1 MVITYNYS
9 SKFSCKNITYN
20 NRMINRFYLKGAG
33 KKSRRKSK
41 KKSDITLATQS
52 KGIDHFILI
61 KIIALIRN
69 EKNAPDDKLEFL
81 LQDLAENG
89 IRHDVVHFHLR
100 FNNGET
106 LNKKE
111 LIKMLQQGRVRL
123 IEPEIHHILNALD
136 DIVVKVKDIDSKT
149 EIEYLELL
157 YSPQNMAVYFNIEKN
172 FNELEFVLH
181 KLNLGILLQR
191 TELVYLRLFNEE
203 LKKLLKIDIEQMVSI
218 DTQRAHKASN
228 RLYRALDKDQKSWHG
243 FPVQQQASFEAAIAN
258 EILQDTD
265 SKGELVLSSTLEH
278 YLKRKNMW
286 RDSTF
291 TAAKRA
297 KNRLNIKKLMKPFQ
311 DIDEDFPPF
320 VPENITQSISNL
332 YDLTKEMNDFN
343 QLRVQEA
350 TIRDDYKKAL
360 EVKKESNIQ
369 LDQMKEVKDKLAGQ
383 LITVITHNGEDLDTL
398 RINNAKKRL
407 EEGEKKVATHEA
419 KEMEIHAEMDKL
431 QAQLDNALDG
441 VAEAKESEKIEYSID
456 DLKLTDNERDFLEP
470 NYRDELTVNVHERDN
485 WNRSSMSQFRKQ
497 RARANAYA
505 KSWENT
511 KYDSRPPITPT
522 NTPPSSSEDEEDESK
537 GWEESKNESTG
548 GAPYALSY
556 YLKGAGKKSKQR
568 KTKTPKPTTMSK
580 EFEHSLLVRIG
591 HDHEEIISFTLQF
604 NNDDEF
610 SDNQLKNILKKGK
623 FSEAETQ
630 ELLNALNY
638 LKEAF
643 KDIDSKT
650 QIEYIQILYSPIN
663 IARITKIKQN
673 ISDVEPFVPKNNIK
687 VFEDRVMLEYIKQFK
702 LGLSLDAA
710 AARAGTVAAGIK
722 GSEFEQ
728 WLKQENQFKKFVAS
742 ISENALNKLNI
753 EKLMQPFKDTLN
765 FPTSLPK
772 DIEESIL
779 DLHERLKNISDF
791 DEINAI
797 ELEWKS
803 KFREHFKLKQETDSN
818 LNTLI
823 EHKDELRGQLV
834 VVTTHNGEDLYT
846 LRMRE
851 YNKKN
856 PEMESNPKIDIDEI
870 NSQTEK
876 INSQTDK
883 IDSQTEK
890 IKSQTKKERLKQKE
904 LRAKQAILIKE
915 AVTLLGNKLPP
926 SLRNEN
932 AGKNYRNILN
942 ATLRKPDGQDFEL
955 DITTQIDSEN
965 KQLKSYAVTWAKD
978 EETLQQ
984 LVNLLEDFNYVTNN
998 KPIYNDFGEQTL
1010 ETLYR
1015 VYDVIDSPEKYSK
1028 RQINNISEDITNIR
1042 NALWP
1047 NDIELWQTYD
1057 NIKKIYNSFR
1067 NYLVR
1072 NGWSLKPSLFG
1083 DTILATTPPNFQ
1095 LYGSSDGEPFSNTEY
1110 KLLMELVYRFSIL
1123 LPENEILI
1131 NERRLEMQKQIQI
1144 QNEAQ
1149 QNELDKM
1156 VKDTDYMTSIL
1167 KGILELPS
1175 DKNKWA
1181 PSKLQKWRILD
1192 IHKRLSIDL
1201 EKLLEEEKK
1210 RVVEKIKLQFG
1221 EGQEWVKAVEISAE
1235 DMDNFLKIDQFKE
1248 KEDEKIKSII
1258 SPIIDE
1264 LLKETT
1270 TNSDYLNEIIDEA
1283 TTEEIQQ
1290 GDYYD
1295 SEDEYE
1301 VEPLWKLRNFI
1312 LDSDESSDG
1321 EDIERFFSV
1330 KNEGYE
1336 EFKNEDTSQKGG
1348 SIRDYLDSF
1357 SKDEILKAMKQI
1369 IKKNSS

>member
-1 MVITYNYS
+1 MAYKLPAIY
-9 SKFSCKNITYN
+9 
-20 NRMINRFYLKGAG
+20 YLQGSG
-33 KKSRRKSK
+33 KKSKRKTKESRTK
-41 KKSDITLATQS
+41 NTLATPS
-52 KGIDHFILI
+52 EGVDHFILI

-89 IRHDVVHFHLR
+89 IRHDAVYFHLR

-111 LIKMLQQGRVRL
+111 LIKMLQQGRIRFNGA
-123 IEPEIHHILNALD
+123 EIYHILNALD

-157 YSPQNMAVYFNIEKN
+157 YSPQNMAVYFNIEKS
-172 FNELEFVLH
+172 FNELKLESH
-181 KLNLGILLQR
+181 KLNLGILHQR
-191 TELVYLRLFNEE
+191 TLFEYLRLFNEE
-203 LKKLLKIDIEQMVSI
+203 LKKLLKFDIEQIVSA
-218 DTQRAHKASN
+218 DTQRAHKDSE
-228 RLYRALDKDQKSWHG
+228 RLYRASDKKSWHG
-243 FPVQQQASFEAAIAN
+243 FPVQQQASFEAAIGN

-265 SKGELVLSSTLEH
+265 SKGELLLSSTLEH
-278 YLKRKNMW
+278 YLKRKGIMW
-286 RDSTF
+286 RDSIF

-320 VPENITQSISNL
+320 VPEDIEQSISNL
-332 YDLTKEMNDFN
+332 YDKTKEMNDFN

-360 EVKKESNIQ
+360 EVRKESDIE
-369 LDQMKEVKDKLAGQ
+369 LDKIKEVKDKLAGE

-407 EEGEKKVATHEA
+407 EEGEKKLATHEA
-419 KEMEIHAEMDKL
+419 KEMEYRTEMDKL

-456 DLKLTDNERDFLEP
+456 DLKLTDNERDYLEP
-470 NYRDELTVNVHERDN
+470 NYRDELTVNEHERDN
-485 WNRSSMSQFRKQ
+485 WNRSALSPFRKQ
-497 RARANAYA
+497 RAMAKAYA

-522 NTPPSSSEDEEDESK
+522 NTPPTPTNAPPSSSEDEDEEADSK
-537 GWEESKNESTG
+537 GWEESKDESTG
-548 GAPYALSY
+548 GGPYALSY

-568 KTKTPKPTTMSK
+568 KTKIPKPTTMSK
-580 EFEHSLLVRIG
+580 EFEHSLLVRIVNISTKS
-591 HDHEEIISFTLQF
+591 EIISFTLQF

-610 SDNQLKNILKKGK
+610 STIVTQLGAKDILEKEKGK
-623 FSEAETQ
+623 FSEAESQ

-638 LKEAF
+638 VKEAV

-650 QIEYIQILYSPIN
+650 QIEHIKIFYWPSN
-663 IARITKIKQN
+663 IARITEIKQK
-673 ISDVEPFVPKNNIK
+673 ISDVESFVPKNNIK
-687 VFEDRVMLEYIKQFK
+687 VFEDRVMLEYIKIFK
-702 LGLSLDAA
+702 GISVAHLDDVI
-710 AARAGTVAAGIK
+710 RDTLKIIPDWSK
-722 GSEFEQ
+722 KPKNISEFGQ
-728 WLKQENQFKKFVAS
+728 FLKSRNQFKEFVAY
-742 ISENALNKLNI
+742 ISENALNTLNI
-753 EKLMQPFKDTLN
+753 EKIMQPFKDTLN

-772 DIEESIL
+772 DIEESVL

-803 KFREHFKLKQETDSN
+803 KFREHLKLKQETDSN

-823 EHKDELRGQLV
+823 EHKDELRGQLT
-834 VVTTHNGEDLYT
+834 VVTTHNGEGIHSLKK
-846 LRMRE
+846 RE

-856 PEMESNPKIDIDEI
+856 PEMESKAKI
-870 NSQTEK
+870 EK
-876 INSQTDK
+876 IN
-883 IDSQTEK
+883 
-890 IKSQTKKERLKQKE
+890 SQTKKERLKQKE
-904 LRAKQAILIKE
+904 MVEKGQERRKEMQAKLAQMME
-915 AVTLLGNKLPP
+915 ESVTLLGDKLPP

-955 DITTQIDSEN
+955 DKTTQIDSEN

-978 EETLQQ
+978 EETLQK
-984 LVNLLEDFNYVTNN
+984 LVNLLEDFNYITNN
-998 KPIYNDFGEQTL
+998 QPIHNKFGQKTL

-1028 RQINNISEDITNIR
+1028 RQINNVAEDVTNIR

-1047 NDIELWQTYD
+1047 NDIELWQSYD
-1057 NIKKIYNSFR
+1057 NIKKIYNSLR

-1072 NGWSLKPSLFG
+1072 NGWNLKPSFLG
-1083 DTILATTPPNFQ
+1083 DTIIATPAPKYEI
-1095 LYGSSDGEPFSNTEY
+1095 YGSKTEDAPFSNTEY
-1110 KLLMELVYRFSIL
+1110 KLLIELVDRFSIL

-1131 NERRLEMQKQIQI
+1131 NERRLEMQKGIQL
-1144 QNEAQ
+1144 QNTNLSE
-1149 QNELDKM
+1149 NELDKM
-1156 VKDTDYMTSIL
+1156 VKETNYITSIL

-1181 PSKLQKWRILD
+1181 PSKLQKWKILD
-1192 IHKRLSIDL
+1192 LHKRLSIDL

-1210 RVVEKIKLQFG
+1210 RVAEKINLQLG
-1221 EGQEWVKAVEISAE
+1221 EGQEWKGVVEISTD
-1235 DMDNFLKIDQFKE
+1235 DMDHFLNMDQFKE

-1264 LLKETT
+1264 LLKETS

-1290 GDYYD
+1290 ADYYD
-1295 SEDEYE
+1295 SEDDSE
-1301 VEPLWKLRNFI
+1301 VEPLWKLRKFI
-1312 LDSDESSDG
+1312 WDSDDDSEDDSENSD
-1321 EDIERFFSV
+1321 ETNDSV
-1330 KNEGYE
+1330 PPLLNISDLEEGPIQ
-1336 EFKNEDTSQKGG
+1336 D
-1348 SIRDYLDSF
+1348 L
-1357 SKDEILKAMKQI
+1357 
-1369 IKKNSS
+1369 

>member
-1 MVITYNYS
+1 MA
-9 SKFSCKNITYN
+9 SKLPAIY
-20 NRMINRFYLKGAG
+20 YLKGSG
-33 KKSRRKSK
+33 KKSRRKI
-41 KKSDITLATQS
+41 KKSITENTLATPS
-52 KGIDHFILI
+52 EGVDHFILI
-61 KIIALIRN
+61 KIIALIRVD
-69 EKNAPDDKLEFL
+69 AVTGKLEFL

-89 IRHDVVHFHLR
+89 IRHDAVHFHLR

-157 YSPQNMAVYFNIEKN
+157 YSPQNIAVYFNIEKS
-172 FNELEFVLH
+172 FNELKLESH
-181 KLNLGILLQR
+181 KLNLGILHQR
-191 TELVYLRLFNEE
+191 TRFEYLRLFNEE
-203 LKKLLKIDIEQMVSI
+203 LKKLLKFDIEQIVSA
-218 DTQRAHKASN
+218 DTQRAHKDSE
-228 RLYRALDKDQKSWHG
+228 RLYRASDKKSWHG
-243 FPVQQQASFEAAIAN
+243 FPVQQQASFEAAIGN

-265 SKGELVLSSTLEH
+265 SKGELLLSSTLEH
-278 YLKRKNMW
+278 YLKRKGIMW
-286 RDSTF
+286 RDSIF

-311 DIDEDFPPF
+311 DMDEDFPPF
-320 VPENITQSISNL
+320 VPEDIEQSISNL
-332 YDLTKEMNDFN
+332 YDKTKEMNDFN

-360 EVKKESNIQ
+360 EVRKESDIQ
-369 LDQMKEVKDKLAGQ
+369 LDKIKEVKDKLAGE
-383 LITVITHNGEDLDTL
+383 LITVITHNGENLDTL
-398 RINNAKKRL
+398 RINNANKRL

-419 KEMEIHAEMDKL
+419 KEME
-431 QAQLDNALDG
+431 
-441 VAEAKESEKIEYSID
+441 YSID
-456 DLKLTDNERDFLEP
+456 DLKLTDNERDYLEP
-470 NYRDELTVNVHERDN
+470 KYRDELTVNVHERDN
-485 WNRSSMSQFRKQ
+485 WNRSALSPFRKQ
-497 RARANAYA
+497 RAMANAYA

-511 KYDSRPPITPT
+511 KYDSRPSITPTNTPPTPT
-522 NTPPSSSEDEEDESK
+522 NTPPSSSEDEDEDEEDEYK
-537 GWEESKNESTG
+537 GWAESKDESTG
-548 GAPYALSY
+548 GGPYALSY
-556 YLKGAGKKSKQR
+556 YLKGAGKKNKQR

-580 EFEHSLLVRIG
+580 EFEHSLLVRIVNLST
-591 HDHEEIISFTLQF
+591 ESVIISFTLQF
-604 NNDDEF
+604 NNDDKF
-610 SDNQLKNILKKGK
+610 SDNQLKNILKKEKGK

-638 LKEAF
+638 LKEAV

-650 QIEYIQILYSPIN
+650 QIEDIRIFYSPSN
-663 IARITKIKQN
+663 IARITEIKQK

-687 VFEDRVMLEYIKQFK
+687 VFEDRVMLEYIKIFK
-702 LGLSLDAA
+702 AISVAHLDDVI
-710 AARAGTVAAGIK
+710 RDTPDWSKKPKNIP
-722 GSEFEQ
+722 EFEQ
-728 WLKQENQFKKFVAS
+728 FLKSRNQFKEFVAGL
-742 ISENALNKLNI
+742 SENALNTLNI

-779 DLHERLKNISDF
+779 DLYERLKNISDF

-797 ELEWKS
+797 ELEWKL
-803 KFREHFKLKQETDSN
+803 KFREHFKIKQQTESN

-834 VVTTHNGEDLYT
+834 TVTTHNGEDLYS
-846 LRMRE
+846 LKMRE

-856 PEMESNPKIDIDEI
+856 PEMESKAKI
-870 NSQTEK
+870 EK
-876 INSQTDK
+876 INSQTK
-883 IDSQTEK
+883 EMVEK
-890 IKSQTKKERLKQKE
+890 GQERRKEMQ
-904 LRAKQAILIKE
+904 AKLAQMME
-915 AVTLLGNKLPP
+915 ESVTLLGDKLPP

-1028 RQINNISEDITNIR
+1028 RQINNIYEDVTNIR

-1072 NGWSLKPSLFG
+1072 NGWNLKPSFLG
-1083 DTILATTPPNFQ
+1083 DTIIATPAPKYEI
-1095 LYGSSDGEPFSNTEY
+1095 YGSKTEDDPFSNTEY
-1110 KLLMELVYRFSIL
+1110 KLLIELVDRFSIL

-1131 NERRLEMQKQIQI
+1131 NERRLEMQKGMQL
-1144 QNEAQ
+1144 QNTNVSE
-1149 QNELDKM
+1149 NKLDKM
-1156 VKDTDYMTSIL
+1156 VKETNYITSIL

-1181 PSKLQKWRILD
+1181 PSKLQKWKILD
-1192 IHKRLSIDL
+1192 LHKRLSIDL

-1290 GDYYD
+1290 ADYYN
-1295 SEDEYE
+1295 SEDDSE
-1301 VEPLWKLRNFI
+1301 VEPLWKLRKFI
-1312 LDSDESSDG
+1312 WDSDDDSEDDSEDSDETNDSVPPLLNISDL
-1321 EDIERFFSV
+1321 E
-1330 KNEGYE
+1330 EGPIQ
-1336 EFKNEDTSQKGG
+1336 D
-1348 SIRDYLDSF
+1348 L
-1357 SKDEILKAMKQI
+1357 
-1369 IKKNSS
+1369 

>member
-1 MVITYNYS
+1 
-9 SKFSCKNITYN
+9 
-20 NRMINRFYLKGAG
+20 MINRFYLKGAG

-41 KKSDITLATQS
+41 KKSDITPEETVLEMTYTLPDGRVIELGEERPEEQTYKEGKNFIDDKEMKRRLEAILPAISRKLEILKKRLQYLNIYQKKLKEYKKGLKFLTPKSAVKETLAEVMDKSITAQINN
-52 KGIDHFILI
+52 GIDAGFTKSAVAIQLQNNPHQAELFEEII
-61 KIIALIRN
+61 KIARDS
-69 EKNAPDDKLEFL
+69 ENADE
-81 LQDLAENG
+81 
-89 IRHDVVHFHLR
+89 
-100 FNNGET
+100 
-106 LNKKE
+106 
-111 LIKMLQQGRVRL
+111 
-123 IEPEIHHILNALD
+123 
-136 DIVVKVKDIDSKT
+136 
-149 EIEYLELL
+149 
-157 YSPQNMAVYFNIEKN
+157 
-172 FNELEFVLH
+172 NELDAMLANAKDQYREGLEKSNAV
-181 KLNLGILLQR
+181 
-191 TELVYLRLFNEE
+191 NEE
-203 LKKLLKIDIEQMVSI
+203 L
-218 DTQRAHKASN
+218 T
-228 RLYRALDKDQKSWHG
+228 
-243 FPVQQQASFEAAIAN
+243 
-258 EILQDTD
+258 
-265 SKGELVLSSTLEH
+265 
-278 YLKRKNMW
+278 
-286 RDSTF
+286 
-291 TAAKRA
+291 
-297 KNRLNIKKLMKPFQ
+297 
-311 DIDEDFPPF
+311 
-320 VPENITQSISNL
+320 
-332 YDLTKEMNDFN
+332 
-343 QLRVQEA
+343 
-350 TIRDDYKKAL
+350 
-360 EVKKESNIQ
+360 
-369 LDQMKEVKDKLAGQ
+369 
-383 LITVITHNGEDLDTL
+383 
-398 RINNAKKRL
+398 RINDILK
-407 EEGEKKVATHEA
+407 
-419 KEMEIHAEMDKL
+419 
-431 QAQLDNALDG
+431 
-441 VAEAKESEKIEYSID
+441 AKESESIEDSIE
-456 DLKLTDNERDFLEP
+456 KLTFTEHERDF
-470 NYRDELTVNVHERDN
+470 
-485 WNRSSMSQFRKQ
+485 WNKSHMKEFREQ
-497 RARANAYA
+497 RARAKKYA
-505 KSWENT
+505 NSWENT
-511 KYDSRPPITPT
+511 KFDSRIHRDEFPP
-522 NTPPSSSEDEEDESK
+522 PPSSSEDEDEEDESK
-537 GWEESKNESTG
+537 GWEESKDESTG
-548 GAPYALSY
+548 GGPYALSY

-580 EFEHSLLVRIG
+580 EFEHSLLVRIVNFSTSK
-591 HDHEEIISFTLQF
+591 EIISFTLQF

-610 SDNQLKNILKKGK
+610 SDNQLKNILKKGN

-630 ELLNALNY
+630 ELLNAINY
-638 LKEAF
+638 LKESF

-650 QIEYIQILYSPIN
+650 QIEYIQILYSPMNIIN
-663 IARITKIKQN
+663 LQKINKK
-673 ISDVEPFVPKNNIK
+673 ISDIEPIVTNINIK

-728 WLKQENQFKKFVAS
+728 WLKQENQFKEFVAS
-742 ISENALNKLNI
+742 ISENALNTLNI

-779 DLHERLKNISDF
+779 DLYERLKNISDF

-797 ELEWKS
+797 ELEWKL
-803 KFREHFKLKQETDSN
+803 KFREHFKIKQQTESN

-823 EHKDELRGQLV
+823 EHKDELRGQLIT
-834 VVTTHNGEDLYT
+834 VTTHNGEDLYT
-846 LRMRE
+846 LRMRD

-856 PEMESNPKIDIDEI
+856 PEMESKAKIE
-870 NSQTEK
+870 T

-904 LRAKQAILIKE
+904 LLAKQAILIKE

-942 ATLRKPDGQDFEL
+942 ATLRKPDGQEFEL

-1015 VYDVIDSPEKYSK
+1015 VYDIIDSPEKYSK
-1028 RQINNISEDITNIR
+1028 RQINNAAEDITNIR

-1072 NGWSLKPSLFG
+1072 NGWSLKPSLLG

-1131 NERRLEMQKQIQI
+1131 NERRLEMQKQIQM
-1144 QNEAQ
+1144 QNTTLSE
-1149 QNELDKM
+1149 NELDKM

-1181 PSKLQKWRILD
+1181 PSKIQKWRILD

-1336 EFKNEDTSQKGG
+1336 EFKNEDTSQKGVLET
-1348 SIRDYLDSF
+1348 I
-1357 SKDEILKAMKQI
+1357 
-1369 IKKNSS
+1369 

>member
-1 MVITYNYS
+1 
-9 SKFSCKNITYN
+9 
-20 NRMINRFYLKGAG
+20 MINRFYLKGAG

-41 KKSDITLATQS
+41 KKSDITPEETVLEMTHTLPDGRVIELGEERREEQTYKEGKNFVDSKEMKRRLEAILPAISRKLEILKKRLQYLNIYQKKLKEYKKGLKFLTPKSAVKETLAEVMDKSITAQMNN
-52 KGIDHFILI
+52 GIDAGFTKSALAIQLQNNPHQAELFEEIV
-61 KIIALIRN
+61 KIARDSEGADEDELN
-69 EKNAPDDKLEFL
+69 TM
-81 LQDLAENG
+81 LAN
-89 IRHDVVHFHLR
+89 
-100 FNNGET
+100 
-106 LNKKE
+106 
-111 LIKMLQQGRVRL
+111 
-123 IEPEIHHILNALD
+123 
-136 DIVVKVKDIDSKT
+136 VKDQYR
-149 EIEYLELL
+149 EGLEK
-157 YSPQNMAVYFNIEKN
+157 SNAV
-172 FNELEFVLH
+172 
-181 KLNLGILLQR
+181 
-191 TELVYLRLFNEE
+191 NEE
-203 LKKLLKIDIEQMVSI
+203 L
-218 DTQRAHKASN
+218 T
-228 RLYRALDKDQKSWHG
+228 
-243 FPVQQQASFEAAIAN
+243 
-258 EILQDTD
+258 
-265 SKGELVLSSTLEH
+265 
-278 YLKRKNMW
+278 
-286 RDSTF
+286 
-291 TAAKRA
+291 
-297 KNRLNIKKLMKPFQ
+297 
-311 DIDEDFPPF
+311 
-320 VPENITQSISNL
+320 
-332 YDLTKEMNDFN
+332 
-343 QLRVQEA
+343 
-350 TIRDDYKKAL
+350 
-360 EVKKESNIQ
+360 
-369 LDQMKEVKDKLAGQ
+369 
-383 LITVITHNGEDLDTL
+383 
-398 RINNAKKRL
+398 RINDILK
-407 EEGEKKVATHEA
+407 
-419 KEMEIHAEMDKL
+419 
-431 QAQLDNALDG
+431 
-441 VAEAKESEKIEYSID
+441 AKESESIEDSID
-456 DLKLTDNERDFLEP
+456 KLTFTEHERDFWNKSHMKEF
-470 NYRDELTVNVHERDN
+470 REQRERA
-485 WNRSSMSQFRKQ
+485 KTY
-497 RARANAYA
+497 AN
-505 KSWENT
+505 SWENT
-511 KYDSRPPITPT
+511 KFDSRIHRDEFPS
-522 NTPPSSSEDEEDESK
+522 PPSSSEDEDEEDESK

-548 GAPYALSY
+548 GGPYALSY

-580 EFEHSLLVRIG
+580 EFEHSLLVRIVNISTSS
-591 HDHEEIISFTLQF
+591 EIISFTLQF

-623 FSEAETQ
+623 FSEAESQ

-638 LKEAF
+638 LKEAV

-650 QIEYIQILYSPIN
+650 QIEHIQILYSPIN
-663 IARITKIKQN
+663 IARITEIKQN
-673 ISDVEPFVPKNNIK
+673 ISDIEPFVPKNNIK
-687 VFEDRVMLEYIKQFK
+687 VFEDRVMLEFIKQFK
-702 LGLSLDAA
+702 LGLSLDAKARASVALAEARRTKLTKPQAAEIA
-710 AARAGTVAAGIK
+710 AALRNNL
-722 GSEFEQ
+722 SEFEQ
-728 WLKQENQFKKFVAS
+728 FLKSGNHFKEFVAS
-742 ISENALNKLNI
+742 ISEKTLNTLNI

-772 DIEESIL
+772 DIEESVL
-779 DLHERLKNISDF
+779 DLDERLKNISDF

-803 KFREHFKLKQETDSN
+803 KFREHLKLKQETDSN

-823 EHKDELRGQLV
+823 ENKDELRGQLV

-846 LRMRE
+846 LRMRD

-856 PEMESNPKIDIDEI
+856 PEMESNPKI
-870 NSQTEK
+870 EK

-1015 VYDVIDSPEKYSK
+1015 VYDIIDSPEKYSK
-1028 RQINNISEDITNIR
+1028 RQINNAAEDITNIR

-1057 NIKKIYNSFR
+1057 NIKKIYNSLR
-1067 NYLVR
+1067 NYLLR
-1072 NGWSLKPSLFG
+1072 NGWSLKSSFLG
-1083 DTILATTPPNFQ
+1083 DTIIATPAPKYEI
-1095 LYGSSDGEPFSNTEY
+1095 YGSKTEDAPFSNTEY
-1110 KLLMELVYRFSIL
+1110 KLLIELVDRFSIL

-1131 NERRLEMQKQIQI
+1131 NERRLEMQKGMQM
-1144 QNEAQ
+1144 QNTNLSE
-1149 QNELDKM
+1149 NELDRM
-1156 VKDTDYMTSIL
+1156 VKETNYITSIL

-1312 LDSDESSDG
+1312 WDSDESSDG
-1321 EDIERFFSV
+1321 EDIVRFFSV
-1330 KNEGYE
+1330 KNKGYE
-1336 EFKNEDTSQKGG
+1336 EFKNEDTSQKGALET
-1348 SIRDYLDSF
+1348 I
-1357 SKDEILKAMKQI
+1357 
-1369 IKKNSS
+1369 

>member
-1 MVITYNYS
+1 
-9 SKFSCKNITYN
+9 
-20 NRMINRFYLKGAG
+20 MINRFYLKGAG

-41 KKSDITLATQS
+41 KKSDITPEETVLEMTHTLPDGRVIELGEERLQEHTY
-52 KGIDHFILI
+52 KEGKNFI
-61 KIIALIRN
+61 
-69 EKNAPDDKLEFL
+69 DDKEMKRRLE
-81 LQDLAENG
+81 A
-89 IRHDVVHFHLR
+89 
-100 FNNGET
+100 
-106 LNKKE
+106 
-111 LIKMLQQGRVRL
+111 
-123 IEPEIHHILNALD
+123 ILPT
-136 DIVVKVKDIDSKT
+136 ISR
-149 EIEYLELL
+149 
-157 YSPQNMAVYFNIEKN
+157 
-172 FNELEFVLH
+172 
-181 KLNLGILLQR
+181 KL
-191 TELVYLRLFNEE
+191 
-203 LKKLLKIDIEQMVSI
+203 
-218 DTQRAHKASN
+218 
-228 RLYRALDKDQKSWHG
+228 
-243 FPVQQQASFEAAIAN
+243 
-258 EILQDTD
+258 EIL
-265 SKGELVLSSTLEH
+265 
-278 YLKRKNMW
+278 
-286 RDSTF
+286 
-291 TAAKRA
+291 
-297 KNRLNIKKLMKPFQ
+297 
-311 DIDEDFPPF
+311 
-320 VPENITQSISNL
+320 
-332 YDLTKEMNDFN
+332 
-343 QLRVQEA
+343 
-350 TIRDDYKKAL
+350 
-360 EVKKESNIQ
+360 
-369 LDQMKEVKDKLAGQ
+369 
-383 LITVITHNGEDLDTL
+383 
-398 RINNAKKRL
+398 KKRL
-407 EEGEKKVATHEA
+407 KYLKIYQKKL
-419 KEMEIHAEMDKL
+419 KEYKKGLKFLTPKSAVKETLAEVMDKSITAQINNGIDAGFTKSAMAIQL
-431 QAQLDNALDG
+431 QNNPHQAELFEEIVQIARDSENADEDELNTMLANAKDQYLEG
-441 VAEAKESEKIEYSID
+441 LEKGKAVLKELARINDILKAKESESIEDSID
-456 DLKLTDNERDFLEP
+456 KLTFTEHERDF
-470 NYRDELTVNVHERDN
+470 
-485 WNRSSMSQFRKQ
+485 WNKSHMKEFREQ
-497 RARANAYA
+497 RARAKTYA
-505 KSWENT
+505 NSWENT
-511 KYDSRPPITPT
+511 KFDSRIHRDEFPSPS
-522 NTPPSSSEDEEDESK
+522 SSSEDEDEEDEYK
-537 GWEESKNESTG
+537 GWEESKDESTG
-548 GAPYALSY
+548 GGPYALSY

-580 EFEHSLLVRIG
+580 EFEHSLLVRIVNFSTSK
-591 HDHEEIISFTLQF
+591 EIVTLTLQF

-610 SDNQLKNILKKGK
+610 SDEAKFILKKGK
-623 FSEAETQ
+623 FSEAESQ

-638 LKEAF
+638 LKEAV

-650 QIEYIQILYSPIN
+650 QIEHIRILYSPIN

-673 ISDVEPFVPKNNIK
+673 ISYIEPFVPKNNIK
-687 VFEDRVMLEYIKQFK
+687 VFEDRVMLEYIKIFK
-702 LGLSLDAA
+702 QAVSLSGATAVSASANFWEAGEAVEAGDA
-710 AARAGTVAAGIK
+710 IK
-722 GSEFEQ
+722 TISEFEPF
-728 WLKQENQFKKFVAS
+728 LKSRNKFKEFVAS
-742 ISENALNKLNI
+742 ISEKTLNTLNI

-772 DIEESIL
+772 DIEESVL

-803 KFREHFKLKQETDSN
+803 KFREHLKLKQETDSN

-834 VVTTHNGEDLYT
+834 TVTTHNGEDLHT
-846 LRMRE
+846 LRMRD

-856 PEMESNPKIDIDEI
+856 PEMESKAKIDI
-870 NSQTEK
+870 EK

-890 IKSQTKKERLKQKE
+890 IISQTKKERLKQKE
-904 LRAKQAILIKE
+904 LLAKQAILIKE

-1028 RQINNISEDITNIR
+1028 RQINNIYEDVTNIR

-1095 LYGSSDGEPFSNTEY
+1095 LYGSTEGEPFSNTEY

-1131 NERRLEMQKQIQI
+1131 NERRFEMQKHMQM
-1144 QNEAQ
+1144 QNTTLSE
-1149 QNELDKM
+1149 NELDKM
-1156 VKDTDYMTSIL
+1156 VKDTNYMTSIL

-1181 PSKLQKWRILD
+1181 PSKIQKWRILD

-1201 EKLLEEEKK
+1201 DQLLEEEKK

-1312 LDSDESSDG
+1312 WDGDESSDG

-1336 EFKNEDTSQKGG
+1336 EFKNEDTSQKVEA
-1348 SIRDYLDSF
+1348 LEF
-1357 SKDEILKAMKQI
+1357 
-1369 IKKNSS
+1369 

>member
-1 MVITYNYS
+1 MA
-9 SKFSCKNITYN
+9 SKLPAIY
-20 NRMINRFYLKGAG
+20 YLQGSG
-33 KKSRRKSK
+33 KKSRRKTKESRTK
-41 KKSDITLATQS
+41 NTLATPS
-52 KGIDHFILI
+52 EGVDHFILI

-69 EKNAPDDKLEFL
+69 ENNAPDDKLEFL

-89 IRHDVVHFHLR
+89 IRHDAVYFHLR

-106 LNKKE
+106 LDKRK
-111 LIKMLQQGRVRL
+111 LIQMLQQGRVRF

-157 YSPQNMAVYFNIEKN
+157 YSPQNIAVYFNIKKS
-172 FNELEFVLH
+172 FDELKFESH
-181 KLNLGILLQR
+181 KLNLGILLHR
-191 TELVYLRLFNEE
+191 TLLEYFMFVIEE
-203 LKKLLKIDIEQMVSI
+203 LKKLLKIDIEQMVSV
-218 DTQRAHKASN
+218 DTQRAHKDSE
-228 RLYRALDKDQKSWHG
+228 RPYRAPDKKSWHG
-243 FPVQQQASFEAAIAN
+243 FSVQQQASIEAAIGN

-265 SKGELVLSSTLEH
+265 SKGELLLSSTLEH

-286 RDSTF
+286 RDSIF

-297 KNRLNIKKLMKPFQ
+297 KNRVNIKKLMKPFQ
-311 DIDEDFPPF
+311 DIDEDFPPV
-320 VPENITQSISNL
+320 VPEYITNSLSDL
-332 YDLTKEMNDFN
+332 YDKTKEMNGLIEFLA
-343 QLRVQEA
+343 QAA
-350 TIRDDYKKAL
+350 TTRLNYQKAL
-360 EVKKESNIQ
+360 EVKKESDIQ
-369 LDQMKEVKDKLAGQ
+369 LDKIKEVKDKLAGE
-383 LITVITHNGEDLDTL
+383 LITVITHNGENLDTL
-398 RINNAKKRL
+398 IRINNAKKRL
-407 EEGEKKVATHEA
+407 EEAAALWGAEDPHLAQLRQAAQLQNDGRLSEAVPIYEDVLRQVLEEGEEKVATHEA
-419 KEMEIHAEMDKL
+419 KEM
-431 QAQLDNALDG
+431 
-441 VAEAKESEKIEYSID
+441 EYSID
-456 DLKLTDNERDFLEP
+456 DLKLTDNERDYLEP
-470 NYRDELTVNVHERDN
+470 NYRDELTVNDNERDN
-485 WNRSSMSQFRKQ
+485 WNRGALSPFRKQ
-497 RARANAYA
+497 RAMAKAYA

-522 NTPPSSSEDEEDESK
+522 NTPPTPTNAPPSSSEDEDEEDESK
-537 GWEESKNESTG
+537 GWEESKDESTG
-548 GAPYALSY
+548 GGPYALSY

-568 KTKTPKPTTMSK
+568 KTKIPKPTTMSK
-580 EFEHSLLVRIG
+580 EFEHSLLVRIVNISTKS
-591 HDHEEIISFTLQF
+591 EIISFTLQF

-610 SDNQLKNILKKGK
+610 STIVTQLGAKDILEKEKGK
-623 FSEAETQ
+623 FSEAESQ

-638 LKEAF
+638 VKEAV

-650 QIEYIQILYSPIN
+650 QIEHIKIFYWPSN
-663 IARITKIKQN
+663 IARFTEIKQN
-673 ISDVEPFVPKNNIK
+673 ISYIEPFVPKNNIK

-702 LGLSLDAA
+702 LSLSLVLSLSLTPEIADLS
-710 AARAGTVAAGIK
+710 VK
-722 GSEFEQ
+722 KKSEFEQ
-728 WLKQENQFKKFVAS
+728 FLKSRNEFKNFVES
-742 ISENALNKLNI
+742 ISEKTLNTLNI

-772 DIEESIL
+772 DIEESVL

-803 KFREHFKLKQETDSN
+803 KFREHLKLKQETDSN

-823 EHKDELRGQLV
+823 EHKDELRGQLT
-834 VVTTHNGEDLYT
+834 VVTTHNGEGIHSLKK
-846 LRMRE
+846 RE

-856 PEMESNPKIDIDEI
+856 PEMESKAKI
-870 NSQTEK
+870 EK
-876 INSQTDK
+876 IN
-883 IDSQTEK
+883 
-890 IKSQTKKERLKQKE
+890 SQTKKERLKQKE
-904 LRAKQAILIKE
+904 MVEKGQERRKEMQAKLAQMME
-915 AVTLLGNKLPP
+915 ESVTLLGDKLPP

-978 EETLQQ
+978 EETLQK
-984 LVNLLEDFNYVTNN
+984 LVNLLEDFNYITNN
-998 KPIYNDFGEQTL
+998 QPIHNKFGQKTL

-1028 RQINNISEDITNIR
+1028 RRINNAAEDVTNIR
-1042 NALWP
+1042 NSLWP

-1057 NIKKIYNSFR
+1057 NIKKIYNSLR

-1072 NGWSLKPSLFG
+1072 NGWNLKPSFLG
-1083 DTILATTPPNFQ
+1083 DTIIATPAPKYEI
-1095 LYGSSDGEPFSNTEY
+1095 YGSKTEDAPFSNTEY
-1110 KLLMELVYRFSIL
+1110 KLLIELVDRFSIL

-1131 NERRLEMQKQIQI
+1131 NERRLEMQKGIQM
-1144 QNEAQ
+1144 QNTNLSE
-1149 QNELDKM
+1149 NELDKM
-1156 VKDTDYMTSIL
+1156 VKETNYITSIL

-1181 PSKLQKWRILD
+1181 PSKLQKWKILD
-1192 IHKRLSIDL
+1192 LHERLSIDL

-1210 RVVEKIKLQFG
+1210 RVVEKINLQLG
-1221 EGQEWVKAVEISAE
+1221 EGQEWKGVVEISTD
-1235 DMDNFLKIDQFKE
+1235 DMDHFLNMDQFKE

-1264 LLKETT
+1264 LLKETS

-1301 VEPLWKLRNFI
+1301 VEPLWKLRKFI
-1312 LDSDESSDG
+1312 WDSDNDSEDDSEDSDETNDSVPPLLNISDL
-1321 EDIERFFSV
+1321 E
-1330 KNEGYE
+1330 EGPIQ
-1336 EFKNEDTSQKGG
+1336 D
-1348 SIRDYLDSF
+1348 L
-1357 SKDEILKAMKQI
+1357 
-1369 IKKNSS
+1369 

>member
-1 MVITYNYS
+1 MAPVLPHYY
-9 SKFSCKNITYN
+9 
-20 NRMINRFYLKGAG
+20 YLKGAG
-33 KKSRRKSK
+33 KKSRRKTKASRTEN
-41 KKSDITLATQS
+41 TLATQS
-52 KGIDHFILI
+52 KGVDHFILI
-61 KIIALIRN
+61 KIIALIRD

-89 IRHDVVHFHLR
+89 IRHDAVYFHLR

-111 LIKMLQQGRVRL
+111 LIKMLQQGRVRF

-157 YSPQNMAVYFNIEKN
+157 YSPQNMAVYFNIEKS
-172 FNELEFVLH
+172 FNELKLKSH
-181 KLNLGILLQR
+181 KINLGILLHR
-191 TELVYLRLFNEE
+191 TLLEYFMFVIEE
-203 LKKLLKIDIEQMVSI
+203 LEKLLKIDIEQMVSV
-218 DTQRAHKASN
+218 DTQRAHKASE
-228 RLYRALDKDQKSWHG
+228 RLYIAPDKKSWHG
-243 FPVQQQASFEAAIAN
+243 FPVQQQASFEAAIGN
-258 EILQDTD
+258 EILQDAD
-265 SKGELVLSSTLEH
+265 SKGKLVLSSTLEQ

-286 RDSTF
+286 RNSIF

-297 KNRLNIKKLMKPFQ
+297 KNRVNIKKLMKPFQ

-320 VPENITQSISNL
+320 VPEDITESLSDL
-332 YDLTKEMNDFN
+332 YDKTKEMNDLNKF
-343 QLRVQEA
+343 LVQAA
-350 TIRDDYKKAL
+350 TTRLNYQKAL
-360 EVKKESNIQ
+360 ELKKNFDIQ
-369 LDQMKEVKDKLAGQ
+369 LDKIKEVKDKLAGE

-398 RINNAKKRL
+398 IRINNAKKRL

-419 KEMEIHAEMDKL
+419 KEME
-431 QAQLDNALDG
+431 
-441 VAEAKESEKIEYSID
+441 YSID

-470 NYRDELTVNVHERDN
+470 KYRDELTVNDHERDN
-485 WNRSSMSQFRKQ
+485 WNRSSLSPFRKQ

-522 NTPPSSSEDEEDESK
+522 NTPPTPTNTPPSSSEDEDEEDESK

-548 GAPYALSY
+548 GGPYALSY

-568 KTKTPKPTTMSK
+568 KTKTTMSK
-580 EFEHSLLVRIG
+580 EFEHSLLVRIVNLST
-591 HDHEEIISFTLQF
+591 ESEIISFTLQF
-604 NNDDEF
+604 NNDDKF
-610 SDNQLKNILKKGK
+610 SDNQLKNILKKEKGK

-630 ELLNALNY
+630 ELLNALKY
-638 LKEAF
+638 LKEAV

-650 QIEYIQILYSPIN
+650 QIEHIRIFYWPIT
-663 IARITKIKQN
+663 IARITEIKQN
-673 ISDVEPFVPKNNIK
+673 ISDIEPFVPKNNIK
-687 VFEDRVMLEYIKQFK
+687 VFEDRVMLEYIKIFK
-702 LGLSLDAA
+702 AISVAHLDEVI
-710 AARAGTVAAGIK
+710 RDTPDWSEKPKNI
-722 GSEFEQ
+722 SEFEQ
-728 WLKQENQFKKFVAS
+728 FLKSGNQFKDFVAS
-742 ISENALNKLNI
+742 ISENALNTLNI

-772 DIEESIL
+772 DIEESVL

-803 KFREHFKLKQETDSN
+803 KFREHLKLKQETDSK

-823 EHKDELRGQLV
+823 ENKDELRGQLV
-834 VVTTHNGEDLYT
+834 TVTTHNGEGIHSLKK
-846 LRMRE
+846 RE

-856 PEMESNPKIDIDEI
+856 PEMESKAKI
-870 NSQTEK
+870 EK
-876 INSQTDK
+876 IN
-883 IDSQTEK
+883 
-890 IKSQTKKERLKQKE
+890 SQTKKERLKQKE
-904 LRAKQAILIKE
+904 MVEKGQERRKEMQAKLPQMME
-915 AVTLLGNKLPP
+915 ESVTLLGDKLPP

-955 DITTQIDSEN
+955 DKTTQIDSEN

-978 EETLQQ
+978 EETLQK
-984 LVNLLEDFNYVTNN
+984 LVNLLEDFNYITNN
-998 KPIYNDFGEQTL
+998 KPIHNKFGQQTL

-1028 RQINNISEDITNIR
+1028 RQINNISEDVTNIR

-1067 NYLVR
+1067 NYLLR
-1072 NGWSLKPSLFG
+1072 NGWRLKPSVLG
-1083 DTILATTPPNFQ
+1083 DTILATPAPNYEI
-1095 LYGSSDGEPFSNTEY
+1095 YGSKTENDPFSNTEY
-1110 KLLMELVYRFSIL
+1110 KLLMELVDRFSIL

-1131 NERRLEMQKQIQI
+1131 NERRFEMQKHMQM
-1144 QNEAQ
+1144 QNTTLSE
-1149 QNELDKM
+1149 NELDKM
-1156 VKDTDYMTSIL
+1156 IKETDYMTSIL

-1175 DKNKWA
+1175 DKNKWE
-1181 PSKLQKWRILD
+1181 PSKLQKWKILD
-1192 IHKRLSIDL
+1192 IHERLSIDL

-1210 RVVEKIKLQFG
+1210 RVVENIKIQLG
-1221 EGQEWVKAVEISAE
+1221 EGQEWVKTVELSAE
-1235 DMDNFLKIDQFKE
+1235 DMDNFLNIDQFKE

-1264 LLKETT
+1264 LLKETS

-1283 TTEEIQQ
+1283 RTEEIQQ

-1301 VEPLWKLRNFI
+1301 VEPLWKLRKFI
-1312 LDSDESSDG
+1312 WDSDDDS
-1321 EDIERFFSV
+1321 EDD
-1330 KNEGYE
+1330 N
-1336 EFKNEDTSQKGG
+1336 D
-1348 SIRDYLDSF
+1348 
-1357 SKDEILKAMKQI
+1357 
-1369 IKKNSS
+1369 

>member
-1 MVITYNYS
+1 
-9 SKFSCKNITYN
+9 
-20 NRMINRFYLKGAG
+20 
-33 KKSRRKSK
+33 
-41 KKSDITLATQS
+41 
-52 KGIDHFILI
+52 
-61 KIIALIRN
+61 
-69 EKNAPDDKLEFL
+69 
-81 LQDLAENG
+81 
-89 IRHDVVHFHLR
+89 
-100 FNNGET
+100 
-106 LNKKE
+106 
-111 LIKMLQQGRVRL
+111 
-123 IEPEIHHILNALD
+123 
-136 DIVVKVKDIDSKT
+136 
-149 EIEYLELL
+149 
-157 YSPQNMAVYFNIEKN
+157 
-172 FNELEFVLH
+172 
-181 KLNLGILLQR
+181 
-191 TELVYLRLFNEE
+191 
-203 LKKLLKIDIEQMVSI
+203 
-218 DTQRAHKASN
+218 
-228 RLYRALDKDQKSWHG
+228 
-243 FPVQQQASFEAAIAN
+243 
-258 EILQDTD
+258 
-265 SKGELVLSSTLEH
+265 
-278 YLKRKNMW
+278 
-286 RDSTF
+286 
-291 TAAKRA
+291 
-297 KNRLNIKKLMKPFQ
+297 
-311 DIDEDFPPF
+311 
-320 VPENITQSISNL
+320 
-332 YDLTKEMNDFN
+332 
-343 QLRVQEA
+343 
-350 TIRDDYKKAL
+350 
-360 EVKKESNIQ
+360 
-369 LDQMKEVKDKLAGQ
+369 
-383 LITVITHNGEDLDTL
+383 
-398 RINNAKKRL
+398 
-407 EEGEKKVATHEA
+407 
-419 KEMEIHAEMDKL
+419 MEIHAEMDKL

-537 GWEESKNESTG
+537 RWEESKVESTG
-548 GAPYALSY
+548 GGPYALSY
-556 YLKGAGKKSKQR
+556 YLKGAGKKNRR
-568 KTKTPKPTTMSK
+568 KTKTHKPTAMSK
-580 EFEHSLLVRIG
+580 EFEHSLLVRIVNFSTSK
-591 HDHEEIISFTLQF
+591 EIISFTLQF

-610 SDNQLKNILKKGK
+610 SDNQLKNILKKGN

-630 ELLNALNY
+630 ELLNAINY
-638 LKEAF
+638 LKESF

-650 QIEYIQILYSPIN
+650 QIEYIQILYSPMNIIN
-663 IARITKIKQN
+663 LQKINKK
-673 ISDVEPFVPKNNIK
+673 ISDIEPIVTNINIK

-702 LGLSLDAA
+702 LGLSLDPK
-710 AARAGTVAAGIK
+710 AGPKDLTKQQAEAIANLSVK
-722 GSEFEQ
+722 KRSEFEQ
-728 WLKQENQFKKFVAS
+728 FLKSGNQFKEFVAS
-742 ISENALNKLNI
+742 VSDKTINTLNI

-779 DLHERLKNISDF
+779 DLYERLKNISDF

-797 ELEWKS
+797 ELEWKL
-803 KFREHFKLKQETDSN
+803 KFREHFKIKQQTESN

-823 EHKDELRGQLV
+823 EHKDELRGQLIT
-834 VVTTHNGEDLYT
+834 VTTHNGEDLYT
-846 LRMRE
+846 LRMRD

-856 PEMESNPKIDIDEI
+856 PEMESKAKIE
-870 NSQTEK
+870 T

-904 LRAKQAILIKE
+904 LLAKQAILIKE

-1015 VYDVIDSPEKYSK
+1015 VYDIIDSPEKYSK
-1028 RQINNISEDITNIR
+1028 RQINNAAEDITNIR

-1072 NGWSLKPSLFG
+1072 NGWSLKPSLLG

-1144 QNEAQ
+1144 QNTTLSE
-1149 QNELDKM
+1149 NELDKM

-1235 DMDNFLKIDQFKE
+1235 DMDNFLKIDQLKE

-1336 EFKNEDTSQKGG
+1336 EFKNEDTSQKGALET
-1348 SIRDYLDSF
+1348 I
-1357 SKDEILKAMKQI
+1357 
-1369 IKKNSS
+1369 

>member
-1 MVITYNYS
+1 MA
-9 SKFSCKNITYN
+9 SKLPAIY
-20 NRMINRFYLKGAG
+20 YLKGAG
-33 KKSRRKSK
+33 KKSRRKTKTSRTEN
-41 KKSDITLATQS
+41 TLATQS

-61 KIIALIRN
+61 KIIALIRD

-89 IRHDVVHFHLR
+89 IRHDAVYFHLR

-111 LIKMLQQGRVRL
+111 LIKMLQQGRIRFNGA
-123 IEPEIHHILNALD
+123 EIYHILNALD

-157 YSPQNMAVYFNIEKN
+157 YSPQNMAVYFNIKKS
-172 FNELEFVLH
+172 FDELKLESH
-181 KLNLGILLQR
+181 KLNLGILLHR
-191 TELVYLRLFNEE
+191 TLLEYLRLFNEE
-203 LKKLLKIDIEQMVSI
+203 LDKLLKTVIKKTVAVY
-218 DTQRAHKASN
+218 TQLVTLFQN
-228 RLYRALDKDQKSWHG
+228 RSDDATPLDARGAADLQ
-243 FPVQQQASFEAAIAN
+243 QAQQASAIGN
-258 EILQDTD
+258 EILQNTD
-265 SKGELVLSSTLEH
+265 SKGRLALSSTLEQ
-278 YLKRKNMW
+278 YLESDICNHISVCKNLGNKGENLIET
-286 RDSTF
+286 S
-291 TAAKRA
+291 AKNA

-311 DIDEDFPPF
+311 DMDEDFPSF
-320 VPENITQSISNL
+320 VPKDIEQSISNL
-332 YDLTKEMNDFN
+332 YDKTKKNDFN

-350 TIRDDYKKAL
+350 TIRDNYKKAL
-360 EVKKESNIQ
+360 EVKKESDIH
-369 LDQMKEVKDKLAGQ
+369 LDKIKEVKDKLAGE

-407 EEGEKKVATHEA
+407 EEA
-419 KEMEIHAEMDKL
+419 
-431 QAQLDNALDG
+431 NALQK
-441 VAEAKESEKIEYSID
+441 AEEMEYSID
-456 DLKLTDNERDFLEP
+456 DLKLTDNERDYLEP

-485 WNRSSMSQFRKQ
+485 WNRGSLSTFRKQ
-497 RARANAYA
+497 RAMANAYA

-522 NTPPSSSEDEEDESK
+522 NTPHTPTNTPPSSSEDEDEEDEYK
-537 GWEESKNESTG
+537 GWAESKDESTG
-548 GAPYALSY
+548 GGPYALSY

-568 KTKTPKPTTMSK
+568 KTKTPMSK
-580 EFEHSLLVRIG
+580 EFEHSLLVRIVNL
-591 HDHEEIISFTLQF
+591 ETKTETISFTLQF
-604 NNDDEF
+604 NNDDKF
-610 SDNQLKNILKKGK
+610 SDNQLKNILKKEKGK

-630 ELLNALNY
+630 ELLNALKY
-638 LKEAF
+638 LKEAV

-650 QIEYIQILYSPIN
+650 QIEHIKIFYWPIN
-663 IARITKIKQN
+663 IARITEIKQK
-673 ISDVEPFVPKNNIK
+673 ISDVEQNVPKDNIK
-687 VFEDRVMLEYIKQFK
+687 VFEDRVMLEYIKIFK
-702 LGLSLDAA
+702 AISVAHLDDVI
-710 AARAGTVAAGIK
+710 RDTLKIIPDWSK
-722 GSEFEQ
+722 RPKNISEFGQ
-728 WLKQENQFKKFVAS
+728 FLKSRNQFKEFVAS
-742 ISENALNKLNI
+742 ISENALNTLNI

-772 DIEESIL
+772 NIEESVL

-803 KFREHFKLKQETDSN
+803 KFREHLKLKQETDSY

-823 EHKDELRGQLV
+823 EQKDELRGQGLS
-834 VVTTHNGEDLYT
+834 VVTAHNGEGIHSLKK
-846 LRMRE
+846 RE

-856 PEMESNPKIDIDEI
+856 PEMESKAKI
-870 NSQTEK
+870 EK
-876 INSQTDK
+876 INSQT
-883 IDSQTEK
+883 
-890 IKSQTKKERLKQKE
+890 KKEMLKKKE
-904 LRAKQAILIKE
+904 MVEKGQERRKEIQAKLAQMIE
-915 AVTLLGNKLPP
+915 ESVTLLGDKLPP

-978 EETLQQ
+978 EETLQK
-984 LVNLLEDFNYVTNN
+984 LVNLLEDFNYITNN
-998 KPIYNDFGEQTL
+998 QPIHNEFGQKTL

-1028 RQINNISEDITNIR
+1028 RQINNAAEDITNIR

-1057 NIKKIYNSFR
+1057 NIKKIYNSVR

-1072 NGWSLKPSLFG
+1072 NGWNLKPSFLG
-1083 DTILATTPPNFQ
+1083 DTIIATPAPKYEI
-1095 LYGSSDGEPFSNTEY
+1095 YGSKTEDDPFSNTEY
-1110 KLLMELVYRFSIL
+1110 KLLIELVDRFSIL

-1131 NERRLEMQKQIQI
+1131 NERRLEMQKGMQL
-1144 QNEAQ
+1144 QNTNVSENELDRIVKETTENELDRIVKETTE
-1149 QNELDKM
+1149 NELDKI
-1156 VKDTDYMTSIL
+1156 VKETNYITSIL

-1181 PSKLQKWRILD
+1181 PSKLQKWKILD
-1192 IHKRLSIDL
+1192 LHERLSIDL

-1210 RVVEKIKLQFG
+1210 RVVEKINLQLG
-1221 EGQEWVKAVEISAE
+1221 EGQEWKGVVEISTE
-1235 DMDNFLKIDQFKE
+1235 DMDHFLNMDQFKE

-1264 LLKETT
+1264 LLKETS

-1290 GDYYD
+1290 ADYYD
-1295 SEDEYE
+1295 SEDDSE
-1301 VEPLWKLRNFI
+1301 VEPLWKLRKFI
-1312 LDSDESSDG
+1312 WDSDDDSEDDSEDDSDETNDSVPPLLNISDL
-1321 EDIERFFSV
+1321 E
-1330 KNEGYE
+1330 EGPIQ
-1336 EFKNEDTSQKGG
+1336 D
-1348 SIRDYLDSF
+1348 L
-1357 SKDEILKAMKQI
+1357 
-1369 IKKNSS
+1369 